1 MKLRIAPLAIAP
13 LLFIAACSSSSTG
26 ATTTAAPATTM
37 APGTMAPGTTS
48 MASMPE
54 EEDPPT
60 ATSGPAQPA
69 QANADGSYTISVTV
83 GTDDFQTTKGTRV
96 VSVPKG
102 ANVTLSF
109 TTPNADDDIHLHGYD
124 LAVKTLKGATGTISF
139 TADQTGQFDVESHVT
154 NEAVLVVVVA

>member
-1 MKLRIAPLAIAP
+1 MKLRIAPLAVAP
-13 LLFIAACSSSSTG
+13 LLFVAACSSSSTG
-26 ATTTAAPATTM
+26 ATTTAAPAT
-37 APGTMAPGTTS
+37 TMAPGTTS